1 MAAKLSP
8 LLGQP
13 VIVENKAG
21 AGGSIGAAEI
31 AKSAADGYTI
41 GMGSVSTMGTNI
53 VAYKNNKLDPNT
65 QFTHHQPR
73 VGTRHHYRQQ
83 NFPHQ
88 DYKSFIAALKANP
101 GKFSYASSGAG
112 GVGHLAMELFLVE
125 TGTDAQHIAYKGA
138 GPAVTDVLAG
148 NVPIMWDNLSS
159 SLAQIKAGNFIPIGL
174 AFPKRIPQLPNI
186 ADLRRAWIEKIMK
199 PTPGLVWS
207 VLRACQRDIVKKIYD
222 ASMQALKDPD
232 TVKKLEENGAFVI
245 GNTPEQFS
253 DQVKRE
259 VTKWKRVVD
268 ARRFRWSSDLWINL
282 CMWRGPD
289 SGLSLCLL
297 KVSHVSHP
305 PGSPALSDRLA
316 RGDRVRNDVRARAIA
331 RASACT
337 PAQGSDHQHVCAE
350 AKPWVCA
357 NEAGP
362 GDRRP
367 RPAARVKFHPVQHRR
382 RMPDDH
388 RHGARQRRRIS
399 YRTDPR
405 PALRFAT
412 ALLSDRRDCWY
423 RPGWGTTGTATWARY
438 LVDVGIAHQID
449 TREMPKAGKAA
460 ISAS

>member
-1 MAAKLSP
+1 MRLIKTAAAVTAALAASLTFAQAYPSKPIRLVIPFAPGGSTDIVGRIMAAKLSP

-65 QFTHHQPR
+65 QFTHITNLASVPGIII
-73 VGTRHHYRQQ
+73 VNK

-174 AFPKRIPQLPNI
+174 AFPKRIPQLPNVPTFAELGLKNYE
-186 ADLRRAWIEKIMK
+186 ADTWF
-199 PTPGLVWS
+199 GLVGP
-207 VLRACQRDIVKKIYD
+207 AGMPKDIVKKIYD

-268 ARRFRWSSDLWINL
+268 AKKI
-282 CMWRGPD
+282 
-289 SGLSLCLL
+289 SLEL
-297 KVSHVSHP
+297 
-305 PGSPALSDRLA
+305 
-316 RGDRVRNDVRARAIA
+316 
-331 RASACT
+331 
-337 PAQGSDHQHVCAE
+337 
-350 AKPWVCA
+350 
-357 NEAGP
+357 
-362 GDRRP
+362 
-367 RPAARVKFHPVQHRR
+367 
-382 RMPDDH
+382 
-388 RHGARQRRRIS
+388 
-399 YRTDPR
+399 
-405 PALRFAT
+405 
-412 ALLSDRRDCWY
+412 
-423 RPGWGTTGTATWARY
+423 
-438 LVDVGIAHQID
+438 
-449 TREMPKAGKAA
+449 
-460 ISAS
+460 